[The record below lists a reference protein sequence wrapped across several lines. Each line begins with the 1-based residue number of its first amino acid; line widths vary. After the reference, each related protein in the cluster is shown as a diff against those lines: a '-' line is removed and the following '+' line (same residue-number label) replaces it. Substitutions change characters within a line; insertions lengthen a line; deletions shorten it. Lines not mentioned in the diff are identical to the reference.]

1 MRPEKCVGQ
10 TVAGLRTLV
19 KESISER
26 QFYVIVKKVVSVS
39 KFSKSIINAGFTV
52 YVTVSI
58 SLYVSF
64 A

>member
-19 KESISER
+19 KR

-39 KFSKSIINAGFTV
+39 KFSKSIINAGFTI